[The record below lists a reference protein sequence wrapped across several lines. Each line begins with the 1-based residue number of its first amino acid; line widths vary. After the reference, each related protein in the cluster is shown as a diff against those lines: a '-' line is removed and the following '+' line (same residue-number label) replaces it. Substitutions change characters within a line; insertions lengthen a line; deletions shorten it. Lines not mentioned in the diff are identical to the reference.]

1 MIMDITMVRDSITHH
16 QDIII
21 MVPVIITREMQR
33 LTTLDMVTMVS
44 MGKW

>member
-1 MIMDITMVRDSITHH
+1 MIMDITMVMDSNTHH
-16 QDIII
+16 QDII
-21 MVPVIITREMQR
+21 MVPVVIISEMQR